1 MNPIPF
7 EKLGPY
13 RIERALGRGGMG
25 SVYLG
30 VAEQS
35 GQRAAIKVLSPSLAA
50 DESFRLR
57 FGTEIETLKKL
68 QHPNIVQLLGFG
80 EQEGHLFYA
89 MDYVDGR
96 TLQDELKS
104 GRRFAWRE
112 VARVGVECCQALKH
126 AHDRGIIH
134 RDLKPAN
141 LIYTPDE
148 HVKLLDFG
156 IAKLYGMT
164 QLTVAGGVLGTVDFM
179 SPEQADGGGVTARSD
194 LYSLGSVMFTLLTR
208 RPPFMGRTVPE
219 VLHKLRYDE
228 APLVRTLMPGVPN
241 EFESIIAQ
249 LLAKQPEKRIATA
262 LALAN
267 RLKAMEYALSPETM
281 VDRDVEP
288 QSACDE
294 ERPRSAAARDEF
306 RGDHDG
312 TLSRTKTLGQS
323 PADSGS
329 LQRHENPTISMS
341 ELRHGVSPARP
352 APRQD
357 QPVDTHFTTFDEA
370 ARQRALQPEA
380 THDTTPLWLKIA
392 PVLGTAVIV
401 ALGLWYVT
409 RPPSPDQL
417 YATIMAVGD
426 DADPQMLLGVAD
438 AVDRFLE
445 LNPDDPRAATVR
457 SIQEEIE
464 LYRLQKRFD
473 RRARLRGGV
482 DSLDPIERAYLD
494 AVRLADS
501 DPISTQQKLHA
512 FIDIFSDPNADA
524 TTARCLRLAQEQ
536 IQQLAAR
543 TKMIIDTQLA
553 LLQRRLDMADRLQAE
568 DARRAAA
575 IRRGIIELYGD
586 VSWAQPAVQRAASR
600 PRPARDEPGPRQSN

>member
-1 MNPIPF
+1 M
-7 EKLGPY
+7 
-13 RIERALGRGGMG
+13 
-25 SVYLG
+25 
-30 VAEQS
+30 
-35 GQRAAIKVLSPSLAA
+35 AAIKVLSPSLAA

-68 QHPNIVQLLGFG
+68 KHPNIVQLLGFG

-194 LYSLGSVMFTLLTR
+194 LYSLGCVMFTLLTR

-228 APLVRTLMPGVPN
+228 APFVRTLVPEVPN

-267 RLKAMEYALSPETM
+267 RLKAMEFALSPETM
-281 VDRDVEP
+281 IDRDVEP
-288 QSACDE
+288 PQPASQTEPPA
-294 ERPRSAAARDEF
+294 STAARDEF
-306 RGDHDG
+306 LEDHDG
-312 TLSRTKTLGQS
+312 TLSRTKTLGPS

-329 LQRHENPTISMS
+329 LRRHENPTISMS
-341 ELRHGVSPARP
+341 ELQHGVSPAPP
-352 APRQD
+352 AQPQD
-357 QPVDTHFTTFDEA
+357 QPVDTHFTTFDEE

-380 THDTTPLWLKIA
+380 THDTTPLWLRIA

-426 DADPQMLLGVAD
+426 DADPQTLLSVDD

-445 LNPDDPRAATVR
+445 LNPDDPRADTVR
-457 SIQEEIE
+457 SIKEEIE
-464 LYRLQKRFD
+464 LYRLQKRYD

-482 DSLDPIERAYLD
+482 DSLDPVERAYLD

-501 DPISTQQKLHA
+501 DPINAQQKLHA
-512 FIDIFSDPNADA
+512 FIDIFSDPNADE

-536 IQQLAAR
+536 IQQLSAR
-543 TKMIIDTQLA
+543 TKKIIDTQLA
-553 LLQRRLDMADRLQAE
+553 LLQRRLDVADRLQAE
-568 DARRAAA
+568 DPQCAAA

-586 VSWAQPAVQRAASR
+586 VSWAQPAVQRAASTR
-600 PRPARDEPGPRQSN
+600 RPARDEPGPRQSN